1 MVAAQLKISDSG
13 MVSVVGTLS
22 FENATSLLDESV
34 KVFDGES
41 TLQFDLQAVDK
52 SDSAGLALLV
62 EWMSLATKKGQSVS
76 FVNLPKQMLD
86 IASVSG
92 LNEVLPLA

>member
-13 MVSVVGTLS
+13 TVSIVGTLS
-22 FENATSLLDESV
+22 FENVTSLLDESAR
-34 KVFDGES
+34 VFDGES
-41 TLQFDLQAVDK
+41 KLQFDLQAVDK

>member
-1 MVAAQLKISDSG
+1 MVAAQLKISGSG
-13 MVSVVGTLS
+13 TVSIFGTLS
-22 FENATSLLDESV
+22 FENVTSLLDESAR
-34 KVFDGES
+34 VFDGES
-41 TLQFDLQAVDK
+41 KLQFDLQAVDK

>member
-1 MVAAQLKISDSG
+1 MTAVQLKASDSG
-13 MVSVVGTLS
+13 TVSIVGTLS
-22 FENATSLLDESV
+22 FDNVTSLLDESMSM
-34 KVFDGES
+34 FDGKS
-41 TLQFDLQAVDK
+41 VLKFDLEAVDK
-52 SDSAGLALLV
+52 SDSAGLALLI

>member
-13 MVSVVGTLS
+13 TVSIFGTLS
-22 FENATSLLDESV
+22 FENVTSLLDESAR
-34 KVFDGES
+34 VFDGES
-41 TLQFDLQAVDK
+41 KLQFDLQAVDK

>member
-1 MVAAQLKISDSG
+1 MTAVQLKASDSG
-13 MVSVVGTLS
+13 TVSIVGTLS
-22 FENATSLLDESV
+22 FDNVTSLLDESMSM
-34 KVFDGES
+34 FDGKS
-41 TLQFDLQAVDK
+41 VLKFDLQAVDK
-52 SDSAGLALLV
+52 SDSAGLALLI